1 MNNEASF
8 HTDLAGVF
16 ASCSG
21 TNSDPA
27 ILRAEIRQVFAETAA
42 AAPAAAAAAFDS
54 LAHCLEVVRP
64 DSTSP
69 LAAVGGVITKFLVEW
84 EKLAAAAP
92 SVVDIDVPKKI
103 LARASDSL
111 RRNKRFR
118 TLLDKVEKALGR
130 PPSKMTITAV
140 VHSIDP
146 DAAIRILRS
155 EENADVVTALIAS
168 HGDSI
173 GARVAVQVFKRV
185 NETGLSPALT
195 EAITKLK
202 HRMIVELLPLDT
214 RGNLGQ
220 TLSRGLL
227 GAIIKPA
234 QAKVVAG
241 ILKNSAS
248 RRVIECCLDEQILAT
263 ESDEEDVAKWLRAFF
278 EGLPKFSSSDSEALC
293 SRLVTSSVSTGMIV
307 DALVEAARPSTWS
320 EHGRKW
326 VVNAALRALSVPELR
341 RRALSLLVRA
351 DDLAWLSGDA
361 IRRYEESL
369 AISQSTASEAGDD
382 SSLRWR
388 ICDRVVACLE
398 RAAEQ
403 NYDRQALQAILMGT
417 LGDFGLRTGANAG
430 QPASFDGDIH
440 EITLWSCRQGEPVLL
455 QTDLL
460 RLDDPVTGDVVRK
473 ARVIPLAKVNETEAP
488 LPRNS

>member
-16 ASCSG
+16 ASCIG
-21 TNSDPA
+21 GDSDPA
-27 ILRAEIRQVFAETAA
+27 TLRAQVGQVFAETEAA
-42 AAPAAAAAAFDS
+42 APDAAPAAIDA
-54 LAHCLEVVRP
+54 LVGCLEFARP
-64 DSTSP
+64 DSTTP
-69 LAAVGGVITKFLVEW
+69 LASVAPAITKFLVAW
-84 EKLAAAAP
+84 EKLAEVAP
-92 SVVDIDVPKKI
+92 SAVDNDVPRKV
-103 LARASDSL
+103 LARASESV
-111 RRNKRFR
+111 RRDKRFP

-140 VHSIDP
+140 VDSMDT
-146 DAAIRILRS
+146 DAACRSLRTGT
-155 EENADVVTALIAS
+155 NADVLAALLAS

-173 GARVAVQVFKRV
+173 DARVAVQVFKRV
-185 NETGLSPALT
+185 NKTGLSPALA

-202 HRMIVELLPLDT
+202 HRVIGELLPLDT
-214 RGNLGQ
+214 RGTLGQ

-248 RRVIECCLDEQILAT
+248 RRAIECCLDERILAT
-263 ESDEEDVAKWLRAFF
+263 ESDEENVAKWLRAFF
-278 EGLPKFSSSDSEALC
+278 EGLQKFSSADSEALC
-293 SRLVTSSVSTGMIV
+293 SRLVTSSVSTGVIV
-307 DALVEAARPSTWS
+307 DALVEAARPSTWR
-320 EHGRKW
+320 EHGRKG

-341 RRALSLLVRA
+341 RRALSFLVRA

-361 IRRYEESL
+361 TRRYEESL

-382 SSLRWR
+382 SALRWR

-440 EITLWSCRQGEPVLL
+440 EITLWSCRPGEPVLL
-455 QTDLL
+455 QTDVL
-460 RLDDPVTGDVVRK
+460 RLDDSLEGDVLRK
-473 ARVIPLAKVNETEAP
+473 ARVIPLAKANETAAA
-488 LPRNS
+488 LPAE